1 MSFLILY
8 LIFIFGIALSA
19 SISCCYKEEMIV
31 EAHKLLS
38 GNGNGNDNS
47 KFTSAMIIPNHTIS
61 WAVYQT
67 LDGNEGIDARFYKF
81 NNTQIDSNFYAQIV
95 IPKIDKFVNFTPS
108 LILLAPKS
116 YALKDNGNTIV
127 IKANKSISSSN
138 VHDTFPFGIPINY
151 QIVINKDYNATLPS
165 PTIYEPFTQT
175 SYWERQE
182 INSKLDK
189 LGTYYIIVYNNY
201 DNSDNNI
208 QQQNSTK
215 FGKFSLAV
223 GKVEDFSILDLFV
236 LIPYSWINVKL
247 FFNDYWS
254 LIVGVTIFVFL
265 VIVIPI
271 VLVLRKKRKSG

>member
-19 SISCCYKEEMIV
+19 SISCCYKEEMVV

-38 GNGNGNDNS
+38 GNGNDNS

-67 LDGNEGIDARFYKF
+67 LDGSEGIDARFYKF
-81 NNTQIDSNFYAQIV
+81 NNTQINSNFYAQIV

-108 LILLAPKS
+108 LILLEPKS
-116 YALKDNGNTIV
+116 YAVKDNGNTIV
-127 IKANKSISSSN
+127 IKDNKSSSSSN
-138 VHDTFPFGIPINY
+138 VHDTFPFGIPTNY
-151 QIVINKDYNATLPS
+151 QIMINKDYNATLPS

-189 LGTYYIIVYNNY
+189 LGTYYIIVYNSY

-254 LIVGVTIFVFL
+254 LIVGVTIFVTL
-265 VIVIPI
+265 VIIMPI
-271 VLVLRKKRKSG
+271 VLVLRKKGKSS